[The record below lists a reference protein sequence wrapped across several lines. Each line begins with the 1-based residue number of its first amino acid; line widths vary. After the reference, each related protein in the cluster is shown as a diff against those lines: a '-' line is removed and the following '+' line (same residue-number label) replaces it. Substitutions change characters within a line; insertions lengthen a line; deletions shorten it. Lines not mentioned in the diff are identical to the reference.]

1 MMRRQRG
8 MALIIVLWLIV
19 LLGIMATG
27 HSKNVHTEVR
37 LAARH
42 VEAAKARG
50 LAEAAVNHVILEM
63 LGQRYPE
70 PLPVN
75 GTMFPLAVRGDLV
88 TVAVRSAS
96 GLVDLNVA
104 GADLID
110 SVLKACNVELTDRAT
125 LVDVIL
131 DWRDGDNLTHLN
143 GLEDSDYAAMG
154 FPWSSRD
161 GAFSAVEELR
171 YLPGMN
177 QDLLECL
184 VPLVTVYSGEA
195 GIDLEFAPPMLV
207 AAMTGNVI
215 ELSPRQ
221 DESSADRVQ
230 GETPRNGTYH
240 IYASVGGAN
249 GSVASVEAVVYI
261 SRSSDRPYTIL
272 EWRDP
277 PRYELPPL
285 PAAEG

>member
-1 MMRRQRG
+1 MIRRQRG

-27 HSKNVHTEVR
+27 HSKNVHTEVQ

-42 VEAAKARG
+42 VETAKARG

-63 LGQRYPE
+63 LGQRLPE
-70 PLPVN
+70 PLPID
-75 GTMFPLAVRGDLV
+75 GTMFPVAVRDDVV

-110 SVLKACNVELTDRAT
+110 GALKACNVELTDRAT

-143 GLEDSDYAAMG
+143 GLEDGDYAAMG
-154 FPWSSRD
+154 VPWSSRD
-161 GAFSAVEELR
+161 GAFSTVEELR
-171 YLPGMN
+171 YLPGMT
-177 QDLLECL
+177 QGLLECL
-184 VPLVTVYSGEA
+184 APLVTVYSGM
-195 GIDLEFAPPMLV
+195 GGVDLEYAPPVLV
-207 AAMTGNVI
+207 AALTGNVI
-215 ELSPRQ
+215 ELTPGQ
-221 DESSADRVQ
+221 DELPAGEVQ
-230 GETPRNGTYH
+230 GEVPRNGTYH
-240 IYASVGGAN
+240 IHASVGAGV
-249 GSVASVEAVVYI
+249 GTVASVEAVVYI

-277 PRYELPPL
+277 PRHELPPL